1 MTIESSICTV
11 TYFKVGNGRP
21 LPTSHHY
28 THIKNP
34 YRPPM
39 KRFAVLT
46 AVSLFLAVA
55 FPLTAQAQMESES
68 TFKVGPRVTL
78 DLGDISDI
86 YDGTFAIGG
95 DVRYEPAEFPVK
107 GSGAFDFYFA
117 AENTTV
123 FTVDV
128 NILYPI
134 DAGESL
140 TPYVGAGLGYTDI
153 SVDVDTQFG
162 NIGGGS
168 DTGLNLVGGA
178 EFETGGS
185 LTPFAE
191 ARFTLGDLDRFG
203 ITGGVLFSL

>member
-1 MTIESSICTV
+1 
-11 TYFKVGNGRP
+11 
-21 LPTSHHY
+21 
-28 THIKNP
+28 
-34 YRPPM
+34 M
-39 KRFAVLT
+39 KRLAILVT
-46 AVSLFLAVA
+46 ASFFLAAA
-55 FPLTAQAQMESES
+55 FPLASQAQMESES

-95 DVRYEPAEFPVK
+95 DARYNPAEFPVM

-123 FTVDV
+123 FTIDV
-128 NILYPI
+128 NVLYPI

-140 TPYVGAGLGYTDI
+140 TPYVGAGLGYTNV
-153 SVDVDTQFG
+153 SVDIDT
-162 NIGGGS
+162 GGIIDAGGDFT

-203 ITGGVLFSL
+203 ITGGVLFVL

>member
-1 MTIESSICTV
+1 
-11 TYFKVGNGRP
+11 
-21 LPTSHHY
+21 
-28 THIKNP
+28 
-34 YRPPM
+34 M
-39 KRFAVLT
+39 KRLATFVA
-46 AVSLFLAVA
+46 AFFFLAAA
-55 FPLTAQAQMESES
+55 FPLASQAQMESES

-95 DVRYEPAEFPVK
+95 DVRYNPAEFPVM

-128 NILYPI
+128 NVLYPI

-162 NIGGGS
+162 SVSGGGS

-178 EFETGGS
+178 EFETDGS

-203 ITGGVLFSL
+203 ITGGVLFEL